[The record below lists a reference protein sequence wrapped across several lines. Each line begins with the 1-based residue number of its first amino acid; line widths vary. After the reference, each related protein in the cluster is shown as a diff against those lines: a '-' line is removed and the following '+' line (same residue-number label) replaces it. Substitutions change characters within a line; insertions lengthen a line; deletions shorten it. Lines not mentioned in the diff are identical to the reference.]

1 MQTTGRSWVIHE
13 YRTSP
18 DQADAVA
25 DQAIS
30 VASETSTEARGC
42 TGWAVHGAHDG
53 RRVVVFESWSA
64 ERAYRAVERRA
75 TIAGR
80 AVTSDVY
87 RRVGPATHSL
97 LPTVS
102 PETDPAVVV
111 IDCFEVWRPLAWPV
125 SAFTRRNGR
134 AFDRSLGCLGT
145 SVLRG
150 TSSGRI
156 ATHAR
161 WRRLEDFCTAFTT
174 VQGTAVSSTDDI
186 NRVAATMTRGL
197 LRPDYHAYDVVGSEV
212 GSAR

>member
-1 MQTTGRSWVIHE
+1 MMQNPDHSWVIHE

-18 DQADAVA
+18 DHAATVA
-25 DQAIS
+25 DQAMS
-30 VASETSTEARGC
+30 VAHETSTEAHGC
-42 TGWAVHGAHDG
+42 TGWAVHVADD
-53 RRVVVFESWSA
+53 RQRVVVFESWSD

-97 LPTVS
+97 LPTAS

-111 IDCFEVWRPLAWPV
+111 IDCFQVWRPLAWPV
-125 SAFTRRNGR
+125 SAFTRRKGR
-134 AFDRSLGCLGT
+134 AFDRSPGCLGT
-145 SVLRG
+145 SVLRS

-161 WRRLEDFCTAFTT
+161 WCRLEDFFTAFTT
-174 VQGTAVSSTDDI
+174 VQGT
-186 NRVAATMTRGL
+186 
-197 LRPDYHAYDVVGSEV
+197 
-212 GSAR
+212 